1 MTASIYTLDH
11 VIIAVNDL
19 DSAMN
24 DYGLLGFTTFFGG
37 RHARGTTHNALI
49 VFADGSYLELLA
61 PTGDSSADNKAV
73 DYLPFTAAGEG
84 LSGYALGSTDLAA
97 DVAAMRAGGVAI
109 SDPTPGSRARPDGK
123 ILHWRTAVLKAAHAP
138 FWIEDITPRGLRVPD
153 DPTRVRH
160 PNGVTGIAGLVVAVA
175 DFDRA
180 QTRYQAMLSVEPQTG
195 SPVAGA
201 QTVDFR
207 HPEFV
212 ITLAAPEDSHSPL
225 AEYLSARGESP
236 YMLKL
241 RTTHAEY
248 TGFLDV
254 GKTHAARVELVQ

>member
-1 MTASIYTLDH
+1 MTESIHTLDH
-11 VIIAVNDL
+11 IIIAVNDL

-61 PTGDSSADNKAV
+61 PTGDSPADNTAV
-73 DYLPFTAAGEG
+73 DYLPFVEAGEG
-84 LSGYALGSTDLAA
+84 LSGYAFGSTNLAA

-123 ILHWRTAVLKAAHAP
+123 ILRWQTAVLKDVHAP

-153 DPTRVRH
+153 DPARIQH
-160 PNGVTGIAGLVVAVA
+160 PNGVTGIAGLVVSVA
-175 DFDRA
+175 DLDRA
-180 QTRYQAMLSVEPQTG
+180 QTRYQAMLGIEPQTG

-201 QTVDFR
+201 RTIEFLN
-207 HPEFV
+207 PGFV
-212 ITLAAPEDSHSPL
+212 IMLVAPEDSHSPL

-241 RTTHAEY
+241 RTTRAEY
-248 TGFLDV
+248 AGFLDV
-254 GKTHAARVELVQ
+254 GKTHAARIELVQ